1 MKFSVKLGWF
11 RCVDRTLP
19 PTEGPVGDA
28 SKRSRLE
35 RIYKGHHAPPKT
47 GLRIE
52 TDEIR
57 VDGLIGQ
64 RRMVISGFM
73 YLSMLRNM
81 VKSPNESQARG
92 FAHYSMVKHLECSIG

>member
-1 MKFSVKLGWF
+1 MTGLSHG
-11 RCVDRTLP
+11 P
-19 PTEGPVGDA
+19 PTEEWEGPVGDA

-52 TDEIR
+52 IDEIR

-64 RRMVISGFM
+64 RRMVVSGFM
-73 YLSMLRNM
+73 YLCYEIW
-81 VKSPNESQARG
+81 KS
-92 FAHYSMVKHLECSIG
+92 

>member
-1 MKFSVKLGWF
+1 MKRLFTSQSTLDTVDEVQCEARVV

-28 SKRSRLE
+28 SKRSRLK

-57 VDGLIGQ
+57 VDGLFRDEWWFQASFIYATK
-64 RRMVISGFM
+64 
-73 YLSMLRNM
+73 YL
-81 VKSPNESQARG
+81 
-92 FAHYSMVKHLECSIG
+92 

>member
-1 MKFSVKLGWF
+1 MKRLFTSQSTLYTVDEVQCEARVV

-28 SKRSRLE
+28 SKRSRLK

-47 GLRIE
+47 GRRIE

-73 YLSMLRNM
+73 YLCYEIW
-81 VKSPNESQARG
+81 KS
-92 FAHYSMVKHLECSIG
+92 